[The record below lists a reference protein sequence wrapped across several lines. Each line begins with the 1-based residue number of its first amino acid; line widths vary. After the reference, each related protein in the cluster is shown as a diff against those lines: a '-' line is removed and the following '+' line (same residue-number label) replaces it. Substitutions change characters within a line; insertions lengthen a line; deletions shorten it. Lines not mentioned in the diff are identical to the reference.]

1 MRIGILGGTFDPVH
15 YGHLRPAEAVR
26 QQLQLDELWLM
37 PNRIPPHKA
46 ATSAT
51 STQRLAMLALAQQ
64 EFPAFSICDIELT
77 RDAPSY
83 SVITLEQLIHA
94 QPQHTF
100 YFIMGTDSLVQLA
113 TWHQWQQLFS
123 LCHIVVCG
131 RSGWQLTPDNPV
143 WPQYQQRQLSAINH
157 LSQHTNLRAGDI
169 IQMEIELQPFASTQL
184 RQWLEQGQLQ
194 RCLTAV
200 PAAVLDY
207 IVAEQLYQS

>member
-46 ATSAT
+46 AASA
-51 STQRLAMLALAQQ
+51 SSKQRLEMLTLAQQ

-77 RDAPSY
+77 RNEPSY
-83 SVITLEQLIHA
+83 SVVTLEQLITS

-100 YFIMGTDSLVQLA
+100 YFIMGSDSLVQLA

-131 RSGWQLTPDNPV
+131 RSGWQLTADNPV
-143 WPQYQQRQLSAINH
+143 WPEYQQRHLSATNH
-157 LSQHTNLRAGDI
+157 LSQHANQRAGDI
-169 IQMEIELQPFASTQL
+169 IQMELELQPFASTQL

-194 RCLTAV
+194 RCLDAV
-200 PAAVLDY
+200 PAVVLDY